1 MWGVRDTQTIEKY
14 GDAIIELVA
23 LEQIL
28 SSFEKHCIKAT
39 LPPLVFYFIKT
50 KKDLLENVPIMKPS
64 YTIEKLSPYLNIEN
78 YLGENEAED
87 PYYFLAMLHQ
97 K

>member
-1 MWGVRDTQTIEKY
+1 MWGVRDTQTIEKWRH
-14 GDAIIELVA
+14 GTRIA

-28 SSFEKHCIKAT
+28 SSFEKHSIKAT
-39 LPPLVFYFIKT
+39 FAPLVLFHKN
-50 KKDLLENVPIMKPS
+50 KKDLLENVPIMKS

-78 YLGENEAED
+78 YLENEAED
-87 PYYFLAMLHQ
+87 PYYFGYFYSVN